1 MRAAEA
7 APRKVRVTL
16 RRYLLLLL
24 LTLVASL
31 SVQAYSVLSHEAL
44 VDALWEVSIKPAL
57 LARFPKATPEDLKAS
72 HAYAYG
78 GSIIQDLGYYPHGN
92 KFFSDLTHYVR
103 SGDFVSALVLDSQDL
118 NQYAFALGAL
128 SHYVSDNDG
137 HRLATN
143 LSVPKLY
150 PKLKAKYGDVV
161 TYEDDPAAH
170 LKTEFGFD
178 VIEVAKGN
186 FAPAAYHDFI
196 GFSVA
201 KELLAEA
208 FQDTYGLNI
217 NTVLPDFDRT
227 INSFRSAVSGTI
239 PKATRIAWAQR
250 RDEIQHSEPGVTK
263 RRFLYNMKRS
273 SYEKEWGKSYDRPT
287 AGDRF
292 LAFLLRLIPKIGPL
306 RALAFTMPTP
316 EVEKMF
322 MASFNS
328 CVDQYRSSLI
338 RVENDKHLP
347 NENIDVGTLTKL
359 GEYHLADAT
368 YDQLLDRL
376 ARKQF
381 AGMSQ
386 ELGKSMLA
394 YYASPASPH
403 SANQKGN
410 GADKVEA
417 EIRQLKAY
425 MSTATAASS
434 L

>member
-1 MRAAEA
+1 MR
-7 APRKVRVTL
+7 RF
-16 RRYLLLLL
+16 LLLLIAIAL
-24 LTLVASL
+24 ACLPASP
-31 SVQAYSVLSHEAL
+31 YSVLSHEAL
-44 VDALWEVSIKPAL
+44 VDALWDVSIKPAL
-57 LARFPKATPEDLKAS
+57 LARFPKATPNDLKAA

-143 LSVPKLY
+143 LSVPQLY
-150 PKLKAKYGDVV
+150 PKLKKKYGDVV

-201 KELLAEA
+201 KELLAQA

-217 NTVLPDFDRT
+217 NDVLPDFDRT

-250 RDEIQHSEPGVTK
+250 RDEIQQSEPGVT
-263 RRFLYNMKRS
+263 RRKFQYNMKRS
-273 SYEKEWGKSYDRPT
+273 SYEKEWGKTYDRPS
-287 AGDRF
+287 AGDEF
-292 LAFLLRLIPKIGPL
+292 LAFLLRLVPKIGPL
-306 RALAFTMPTP
+306 RALAFKMPTP
-316 EVEKMF
+316 PVEKMF

-328 CVDQYRSSLI
+328 CVDKYKASLI
-338 RVENDKHLP
+338 RVEQDKHLP

-359 GEYHLADAT
+359 GEYHLADAA
-368 YDQLLDRL
+368 YNQLLDRL
-376 ARKQF
+376 AKKQF
-381 AGMSQ
+381 AGMSP
-386 ELGKSMLA
+386 ELGKAMLA

-403 SANQKGN
+403 NTEPKPGT
-410 GADKVEA
+410 DKVEA
-417 EIRQLKAY
+417 EIQQLKAF

-434 L
+434 R

>member
-1 MRAAEA
+1 MALAGLPA
-7 APRKVRVTL
+7 QP
-16 RRYLLLLL
+16 
-24 LTLVASL
+24 
-31 SVQAYSVLSHEAL
+31 YSVLSHEAL
-44 VDALWEVSIKPAL
+44 VDALWDVSIKPAL
-57 LARFPKATPEDLKAS
+57 LARFPHATPEDLKAA

-143 LSVPKLY
+143 LSVPQLY
-150 PKLKAKYGDVV
+150 PKLKKKYGDVV

-201 KELLAEA
+201 KELLAQA
-208 FQDTYGLNI
+208 FQETYGLNI
-217 NTVLPDFDRT
+217 NEIFPDFDRT

-250 RDEIQHSEPGVTK
+250 RDEVQQSEPGVT
-263 RRFLYNMKRS
+263 RRKFLYNMKRS
-273 SYEKEWGKSYDRPT
+273 SYEKEWGKSYDRPS

-306 RALAFTMPTP
+306 RVLAFKMPTP
-316 EVEKMF
+316 EVEKLF

-328 CVDQYRSSLI
+328 CVDQYKSSLT

-376 ARKQF
+376 AKKQF
-381 AGMSQ
+381 AGMSPL
-386 ELGKSMLA
+386 LGKTMLA
-394 YYASPASPH
+394 YYASPASPN
-403 SANQKGN
+403 SADPKAN

-417 EIRQLKAY
+417 EIRQLKMY

-434 L
+434 D

>member
-1 MRAAEA
+1 M
-7 APRKVRVTL
+7 
-16 RRYLLLLL
+16 RRYLLVLIVMALAGL
-24 LTLVASL
+24 PA
-31 SVQAYSVLSHEAL
+31 QPYSVLSHEAL
-44 VDALWEVSIKPAL
+44 VDALWDVSIKPAL
-57 LARFPKATPEDLKAS
+57 LARFPHATPEDLKAA

-143 LSVPKLY
+143 LSVPQLY
-150 PKLKAKYGDVV
+150 PKLKKKYGDVV

-201 KELLAEA
+201 KELLSQA
-208 FQDTYGLNI
+208 FQETYGLSI
-217 NTVLPDFDRT
+217 NEVFPDFDRT

-250 RDEIQHSEPGVTK
+250 RDEVQQSEPGVT
-263 RRFLYNMKRS
+263 RRKFLYNMKRS
-273 SYEKEWGKSYDRPT
+273 SYEKEWGKSYDRPS

-306 RALAFTMPTP
+306 RVLAFKMPTP
-316 EVEKMF
+316 EVEKLF

-328 CVDQYRSSLI
+328 CVDQYKSSLT

-359 GEYHLADAT
+359 GEYHLADAAW
-368 YDQLLDRL
+368 DQLLDRL
-376 ARKQF
+376 AKKQF
-381 AGMSQ
+381 AGMSPA
-386 ELGKSMLA
+386 LGKTMLA

-403 SANQKGN
+403 SAYPKAN
-410 GADKVEA
+410 GADNVEA
-417 EIRQLKAY
+417 EIQQLKAY

-434 L
+434 R